1 MSKAIWG
8 GGSNYKMANK
18 ELEVLEGY
26 ITQNNLKIT
35 RQRRSVLKA
44 FLECENHVSAE
55 ELYNMVS
62 STELKIGLA
71 TVYRTLALLTES
83 GLALELN
90 FGDGQKR
97 YEHRYMHGHH
107 DHMICTE
114 CGKIIEF
121 NHPRIE
127 KLQEEVA
134 ADKKFTIT
142 SHKLD
147 LIGIC
152 NECQ

>member
-1 MSKAIWG
+1 
-8 GGSNYKMANK
+8 MASE
-18 ELEVLEGY
+18 ELKVLEGY
-26 ITQNNLKIT
+26 ITQNQLKIT
-35 RQRRSVLKA
+35 RQRRAVLKA
-44 FLECENHVSAE
+44 FTECENHVSAE

-62 STELKIGLA
+62 SAESKIGLA

-83 GLALELN
+83 GLASELD

-97 YEHRYMHGHH
+97 YEHRYMHSHH

-121 NHPRIE
+121 NHPLIE
-127 KLQEEVA
+127 KFQEKVA
-134 ADKKFTIT
+134 ADNKFIIT

-147 LIGIC
+147 LLGLC

>member
-1 MSKAIWG
+1 
-8 GGSNYKMANK
+8 MASK
-18 ELEVLEGY
+18 ELKVLEGY
-26 ITQNNLKIT
+26 IAQNQLKIT
-35 RQRRSVLKA
+35 RQRRAVLKA
-44 FLECENHVSAE
+44 FTECENHVSAE

-62 STELKIGLA
+62 SAESKIGLA

-83 GLALELN
+83 GLASELD

-97 YEHRYMHGHH
+97 YEHRYMHSHH

-121 NHPRIE
+121 NHPLIE
-127 KLQEEVA
+127 KFQEKVA
-134 ADKKFTIT
+134 ADNKFIIT

-147 LIGIC
+147 LLGLC

>member
-1 MSKAIWG
+1 MVTS
-8 GGSNYKMANK
+8 K

-44 FLECENHVSAE
+44 FVECETHVSAE
-55 ELYNMVS
+55 ELYKVVS
-62 STELKIGLA
+62 STKSNIGLA

-83 GLALELN
+83 GLASEID

-97 YEHRYMHGHH
+97 YEHRYMHTHH

-121 NHPRIE
+121 NHPLIE
-127 KLQEEVA
+127 KLQEKVA
-134 ADKKFTIT
+134 ADNKFTIT

>member
-1 MSKAIWG
+1 
-8 GGSNYKMANK
+8 MASK
-18 ELEVLEGY
+18 ELKVLEGY
-26 ITQNNLKIT
+26 ITQNQLKIT
-35 RQRRSVLKA
+35 RQRRAVLKA
-44 FLECENHVSAE
+44 FTECENHVSAE

-62 STELKIGLA
+62 SAESKIGLA

-83 GLALELN
+83 GLASELD

-97 YEHRYMHGHH
+97 YEHRYMHSHH

-121 NHPRIE
+121 NHPLIE
-127 KLQEEVA
+127 KFQEKVA
-134 ADKKFTIT
+134 ADNKFIIT

-147 LIGIC
+147 LLGLC